1 MVTVHHFKV
10 FDIKRGIFVIQ
21 PLKST
26 VERISQIPTAEI
38 IPDTA
43 EEVEPSALDSDG
55 RYNPQRSS
63 K

>member
-10 FDIKRGIFVIQ
+10 FDFNRGNFIIQ

-26 VERISQIPTAEI
+26 VERINQIPTAEI

-43 EEVEPSALDSDG
+43 EEIQPSALDSEG
-55 RYNPQRSS
+55 RYNPQQSPE
-63 K
+63 